1 MKVGV
6 DVRCLADGE
15 LRGFARYTAE
25 LLWGLAHVSG
35 IDLLGFADRPV
46 AMPPSLAALDVAVL
60 SGGAA
65 RFEGREWHREQVA
78 LPRLLRN
85 HGVDVVLGPA
95 NRGLAL
101 AGPPS
106 VLTVHD
112 AVEWDRDLVEQ
123 PTGRSRVRFAYSN
136 VVSLASATRIITVS
150 QHSARELDRVLG
162 LGCERVRVI
171 SEAPGRA
178 FAELATDTE
187 RHAMRQALDLCG
199 PYVLYL
205 GGFDDKKSVDT
216 LVRAWARLDPT
227 TTPGLV
233 LAGSGGDA
241 AARFGRMVDDI
252 GGESSRLRCLGFV
265 DDQLL
270 PSLYAEADLF
280 VFPAVAEGFGLPPVE
295 AMAAGTATVI
305 ADAGSLPEATR
316 GAAVACRPRDVA
328 HLAQVMRWL
337 LDDDNERRRLG
348 AVGRSAVMERSWIDV
363 AADTAEVLFEAAA
376 VGRSTRWSASARSV
390 RHAHRWVR

>member
-25 LLWGLAHVSG
+25 LLWGLSQLSG
-35 IDLLGFADRPV
+35 IDLVGFADRPV
-46 AMPPSLAALDVAVL
+46 VMPPGLAALDVCVL
-60 SGGAA
+60 PESTTQL
-65 RFEGREWHREQVA
+65 EGREWHREQVA
-78 LPRLLRN
+78 LPRLLRD

-106 VLTVHD
+106 VLTLHD
-112 AVEWDRDLVEQ
+112 AVEWDRSLVER
-123 PTGRSRVRFAYSN
+123 PRGRSRVRFVYSN

-162 LGCERVRVI
+162 LGSERVRVI
-171 SEAPGRA
+171 SEAPGRS
-178 FAELATDTE
+178 FAELPAITE
-187 RHAMRQALDLCG
+187 RHAMRRALDLAE
-199 PYVLYL
+199 PYVLYV

-216 LVRAWARLDPT
+216 LVRAWARLDPS
-227 TTPGLV
+227 TTPHLV
-233 LAGSGGDA
+233 LAGRGGGVA
-241 AARFGRMVDDI
+241 ERFARMVDDI
-252 GGESSRLRCLGFV
+252 GGESSRVRCLGFV

-270 PSLYAEADLF
+270 RGLYAEAELF

-328 HLAQVMRWL
+328 HFAQVMRWL

-376 VGRSTRWSASARSV
+376 VGRSSRWSASARSV
-390 RHAHRWVR
+390 RHAHRWVC